1 MITVLVV
8 DDHAVV
14 RRGLVQILSETR
26 DITVGGEAG
35 VASEVLPLLR
45 SRDWSVVLLDLNI
58 GTANGLELLGDIRRE
73 YPRLPVIVLTVFSE
87 EQYAVRALRS
97 GASGFLT
104 KDTAPERLIEAVR
117 KVAAGGKYVSAALA
131 ERLALHVAGGV
142 EGPPHEQLSNRELEV
157 LTLIGTGLTVGQIA
171 ARLHLSVKT
180 ISTHRARLLAK
191 MDMKTNAELTHYAIK
206 AKLVP

>member
-14 RRGLVQILSETR
+14 RRGLVQILSETD
-26 DITVGGEAG
+26 DITVGGEAAA
-35 VASEVLPLLR
+35 ASEVMPLLR

-58 GTANGLELLGDIRRE
+58 GPANGLEVLGQIKRE

-97 GASGFLT
+97 GAAGFLT
-104 KDTAPERLIEAVR
+104 KDTAPERLIAAVR
-117 KVAAGGKYVSAALA
+117 KVAAGGKYVSPALA
-131 ERLALHVAGGV
+131 ERLATTVAGDSD
-142 EGPPHEQLSNRELEV
+142 GPPHERLSNRELEV
-157 LTLIGTGLTVGQIA
+157 LTLIGSGLTVGQIA

-191 MDMKTNAELTHYAIK
+191 MEMKTNAELTHYAIT

>member
-14 RRGLVQILSETR
+14 RRGLVQILSETD

-35 VASEVLPLLR
+35 AASEVLPLLR
-45 SRDWSVVLLDLNI
+45 SREWSVVLLDLNI
-58 GTANGLELLGDIRRE
+58 GTANGLELLGEIKRE
-73 YPRLPVIVLTVFSE
+73 HPRLPVIVLTVFSE
-87 EQYAVRALRS
+87 DQYAVRALRS

-104 KDTAPERLIEAVR
+104 KDTAPERLIAAVR
-117 KVAAGGKYVSAALA
+117 KVASGGKYVSAALA
-131 ERLALHVAGGV
+131 ERLATTVAGDGV
-142 EGPPHEQLSNRELEV
+142 GPPHERLSNRELEV
-157 LTLIGTGLTVGQIA
+157 LTLIGSGLTVGQIA

-191 MDMKTNAELTHYAIK
+191 MELKTNAELTRYAIT